1 MDFDQAPVC
10 TIHGFCQRI
19 LQEHAFETANL
30 FETDLAA
37 DPLSIF
43 QEIAEDFWRRHVV
56 PAPVEFVAYALA
68 RLSGPPGFLRLLE
81 QLKAPGVCL
90 PTLSGGSAFT
100 HLEDYRAAL
109 QELRRRWPECRAEV
123 VDRLN
128 EPTLDARSYG
138 ALVPAGPAVGTTQ
151 RQERT
156 NALVAGLEDFL
167 NADWPGFPPYAGLVK
182 LSSDFLA
189 AKTRKRFSPPR
200 SAFFDLCQHAC
211 ACAESLEA
219 EMARH
224 VRDLKVRLIEYSRSE
239 LKRRKE
245 ARNLRSFDDL
255 LVSLAQALKGPQGAL
270 LAESV
275 RRRFKATLVDEF
287 QDTDDLQVDIL
298 FGIFASAGLPLF
310 LIGDPKQAIYG
321 FRGADIFS
329 YLKASR
335 RSDAAYTLSANR
347 RSTPGLVSAVNSLF
361 GRRRRPFLIPGID
374 FVPASAVRSDAPT
387 AGAPFVIWYLDSR
400 RVRSDG
406 KPAARSEAE
415 PLIAAA
421 VAGEIARCLQSG
433 EDMTPA
439 GDIAVLV
446 RTNEQARLVK
456 AALTLRRVPAV
467 VCSAGDVFKCREA
480 DELERILAAIA
491 DPTDVRRIKAALATG
506 LMGAAADEI
515 RPAASD
521 SPEVAERFRRMR
533 EYFQIWSSRGF
544 MPMFRRLL
552 SAEGIKR
559 RILGTG
565 DGDRR
570 LTNLLH
576 LGELLHQA
584 EGEFNPGLSGLVKWL
599 SLQRRSDVSRLEEHQ
614 LRLESDARA
623 VQIVTI
629 HKSKGLEYPVVFCPF
644 AWNSST
650 VAAEAFL
657 YHDPAADHRLTLAL
671 DGDSPEQ
678 LTQAENERLSE
689 NLRLLYVALTRARE
703 RCIFVWGRI
712 NGAETSAPAYLLH
725 APAGEEGEGAAA
737 ADDRPEGLV
746 RRLSAALKAK
756 SDPDLL
762 DDLKVL
768 ENESAGAIEI
778 RPVPEPGPHDA
789 GAPADPGSSRLNAR
803 EFKGVIDRS
812 WKTASYSLLVN
823 ARESAEGSDRGDEA
837 APQPPV
843 STPESEASG
852 EAPAADQA
860 AELMAFP
867 RGSRAGNFFHAVLE
881 KVDFSAVPSA
891 AVADRVA
898 RALSDHRYES
908 RWLDP
913 VCRMIAEL
921 ASRPLFEDAPGLTL
935 AQVPAADR
943 LAEMEFYYPLKRITP
958 ETLARAFRRLG
969 PRDRAAAASDEPLGR
984 LDFASLQ
991 GYMKGYIDLV
1001 FRFAGRFYLID
1012 WKSNHLGDRPGDY
1025 HPRRLAACMLAER
1038 YVLQYHIYTLALH
1051 RYLALRLPGYRY
1063 AQHFGGVAY
1072 VFIRGIDPRLDPGL
1086 GVYTDRPDEALVQ
1099 DLEEEL
1105 IAGHE

>member
-1 MDFDQAPVC
+1 
-10 TIHGFCQRI
+10 
-19 LQEHAFETANL
+19 
-30 FETDLAA
+30 
-37 DPLSIF
+37 
-43 QEIAEDFWRRHVV
+43 
-56 PAPVEFVAYALA
+56 
-68 RLSGPPGFLRLLE
+68 
-81 QLKAPGVCL
+81 
-90 PTLSGGSAFT
+90 
-100 HLEDYRAAL
+100 
-109 QELRRRWPECRAEV
+109 
-123 VDRLN
+123 
-128 EPTLDARSYG
+128 
-138 ALVPAGPAVGTTQ
+138 
-151 RQERT
+151 
-156 NALVAGLEDFL
+156 
-167 NADWPGFPPYAGLVK
+167 
-182 LSSDFLA
+182 
-189 AKTRKRFSPPR
+189 
-200 SAFFDLCQHAC
+200 
-211 ACAESLEA
+211 
-219 EMARH
+219 
-224 VRDLKVRLIEYSRSE
+224 
-239 LKRRKE
+239 
-245 ARNLRSFDDL
+245 
-255 LVSLAQALKGPQGAL
+255 
-270 LAESV
+270 
-275 RRRFKATLVDEF
+275 
-287 QDTDDLQVDIL
+287 VDIL
-298 FGIFASAGLPLF
+298 FGIFASAGIPLF

-335 RSDAAYTLSANR
+335 RSQAAYTLSANR
-347 RSTPGLVSAVNSLF
+347 RSTPALVSAVNTLF
-361 GRRRRPFLIPGID
+361 GRQRRPFLIPGID
-374 FVPASAVRSDAPT
+374 FVPASAVRSDAPS
-387 AGAPFVIWYLDSR
+387 ADPPFVIWYLDSR

-406 KPAARSEAE
+406 KPATRSEAQ

-421 VAGEIARCLQSG
+421 LAGEIARGLKSG
-433 EDMTPA
+433 GGKTPA

-456 AALTLRRVPAV
+456 AALNLRRVPAV

-515 RPAASD
+515 RPTAAD

-576 LGELLHQA
+576 LAELLHQA

-599 SLQRRSDVSRLEEHQ
+599 SLQRRSDASRIEEHQ

-703 RCIFVWGRI
+703 RCILVWGRI
-712 NGAETSAPAYLLH
+712 NAAETSAPAYLLH
-725 APAGEEGEGAAA
+725 APAGEDGEDAA
-737 ADDRPEGLV
+737 ADGRPEGLV

-762 DDLKVL
+762 EDLKGL
-768 ENESAGAIEI
+768 ERESAGAIEI
-778 RPVPEPGPHDA
+778 RQVPEPGPIEA
-789 GAPADPGSSRLNAR
+789 GAPTGPGVARLNAR
-803 EFKGVIDRS
+803 QFKGVIDRS

-823 ARESAEGSDRGDEA
+823 ARESAEGPDRGDDS
-837 APQPPV
+837 PLRPPV
-843 STPESEASG
+843 PTPESEISG
-852 EAPAADQA
+852 EAPAADPA

-881 KVDFSAVPSA
+881 KADFGAARDA

-898 RALSDHRYES
+898 RTLSDHRYEP
-908 RWLDP
+908 RWRDP

-921 ASRPLFEDAPGLTL
+921 ASRPIFADAPGLTL

-958 ETLARAFRRLG
+958 ENLARAFRRFG
-969 PRDRAAAASDEPLGR
+969 MRDRAAAESEEPLGR
-984 LDFASLQ
+984 LDFAPLQ

-1001 FRFAGRFYLID
+1001 FRFADRFYLID
-1012 WKSNHLGDRPGDY
+1012 WKSNHLGDRPEDY

-1063 AQHFGGVAY
+1063 AKHFGGVAY
-1072 VFIRGIDPRLDPGL
+1072 VFIRGIDSRLGPEL
-1086 GVYTDRPDEALVQ
+1086 GVYTDRPDAALVR